1 MSSFN
6 FHGPVNGP
14 VQAGD
19 HNTMNVNGPGASG
32 DSPAASDARA
42 NEAVVALAQRLV
54 DVLARENPGLLPQ
67 AEQVRA
73 ELERG
78 GRQGAEAPDT
88 GRIRQR
94 LDLITSGTAAGS
106 GALALVEGIV
116 HAIGG

>member
-1 MSSFN
+1 MSSFHFN
-6 FHGPVNGP
+6 APVNGP

-19 HNTMNVNGPGASG
+19 HSTMNVNAPGVQA
-32 DSPAASDARA
+32 DSVQYGDART

-54 DVLARENPGLLPQ
+54 DVLARDNPGLLPQ
-67 AEQVRA
+67 AEAVRT
-73 ELERG
+73 ELERSG
-78 GRQGAEAPDT
+78 QQGAAAADT

-94 LDLITSGTAAGS
+94 LDLIASGVAAGS